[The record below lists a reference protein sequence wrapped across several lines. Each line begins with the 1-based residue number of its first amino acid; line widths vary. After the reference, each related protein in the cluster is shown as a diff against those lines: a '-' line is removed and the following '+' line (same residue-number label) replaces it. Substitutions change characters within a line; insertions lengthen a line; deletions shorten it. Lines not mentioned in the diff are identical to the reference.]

1 MKKLLFITSLF
12 LVSGLLLYF
21 IMKGTGG
28 YDEPGDMKD
37 IKDTVIVSMVDS
49 VKLAD
54 WKSNAQYLRIKTE
67 IGLRK
72 SNGTIN
78 DQEKELLIS
87 TLDLNYAF
95 SLNKKYNAV
104 KTNFP
109 SFPSALYNEMVAF
122 QSKNKD
128 LTTGIKELNAFL
140 QLQNVEGSV
149 NQFISGRYNVEK
161 YNNLRNRIKEIPIG
175 SLSANSLCIKMK
187 SNYFQNLLNF
197 QTDVQ
202 RVTDLISN
210 TEKYPGSI
218 SLYEELRDWKDAPS
232 VLKYPYY
239 KAWFNNPNNQQ
250 FL

>member
-12 LVSGLLLYF
+12 LVSGLLLFF
-21 IMKGTGG
+21 IMNGTRG
-28 YDEPGDMKD
+28 YDVSGNTKD

-49 VKLAD
+49 VKQAD
-54 WKSNAQYLRIKTE
+54 WKSNAYYLRVKTE

-95 SLNKKYNAV
+95 SLNTKYNAV

-122 QSKNKD
+122 QSKNSD
-128 LTTGIKELNAFL
+128 LPTGVRELNAFI
-140 QLQNVEGSV
+140 QLQNLEGSV
-149 NQFISGRYNVEK
+149 NQFINGRYNTTK
-161 YNNLRNRIKEIPIG
+161 YNGIRNQIKEVAIG
-175 SLSANSLCIKMK
+175 SLSNNPLCITMK
-187 SNYFQNLLNF
+187 SSYFQKLLNF

-202 RVTDLISN
+202 RVTDLIEI
-210 TEKYPGSI
+210 TEKDPGSI
-218 SLYEELRDWKDAPS
+218 SKFEELRDWKDAPS
-232 VLKYPYY
+232 ILKYPYY
-239 KAWFNNPNNQQ
+239 KAWFNNPDNQQ